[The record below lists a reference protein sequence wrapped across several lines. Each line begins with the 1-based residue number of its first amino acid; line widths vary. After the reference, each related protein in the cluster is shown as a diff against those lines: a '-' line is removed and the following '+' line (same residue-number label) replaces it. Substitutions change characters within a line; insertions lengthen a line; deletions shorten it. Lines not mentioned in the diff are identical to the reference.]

1 MIQFIRK
8 NQHATIVYGLLLT
21 AALFLCFTIGSKVF
35 TKLTVQS
42 LSMETRF
49 VVTRL
54 AFWLCF
60 AVIYWY
66 VLSKEKQSFLLWTEK
81 RYSIGFSILSIFAI
95 LLVILIGAIIIAL
108 PIKLWGTLKISNA
121 MLLMLKLSFPAK
133 LFGVFTAGLL
143 EELIFRGYLI
153 PRLQLFFKNQHL
165 PIIISAV
172 LFGLLHVGYGTI
184 VNVLI
189 PIWIGLVFG
198 YHYYKYRNLKMLIIC
213 HILIDYNALIGFF
226 HIKH

>member
-21 AALFLCFTIGSKVF
+21 VALLLCFTVGSKVF
-35 TKLTVQS
+35 SMLTVQS
-42 LSMETRF
+42 LSIDTRF
-49 VVTRL
+49 LVTRL
-54 AFWLCF
+54 VFWLCF

-66 VLSKEKQSFLLWTEK
+66 VLNKEKQPLLLWTEK

-95 LLVILIGAIIIAL
+95 LLVILIGAVIIAL
-108 PIKLWGTLKISNA
+108 PYKLWGTLKVSNVV
-121 MLLMLKLSFPAK
+121 LLMLKLSFPAK
-133 LFGVFTAGLL
+133 LFGIFTAGLL
-143 EELIFRGYLI
+143 EELVFRGYMI
-153 PRLQLFFKNQHL
+153 PRLQLLFKNQHL

-184 VNVLI
+184 INVLM

>member
-8 NQHATIVYGLLLT
+8 NQHATIVYGLILT
-21 AALFLCFTIGSKVF
+21 VALFLCFTVGSKVF
-35 TKLTVQS
+35 TMLTIQS
-42 LSMETRF
+42 LSMDARF

-60 AVIYWY
+60 VVIYWY
-66 VLSKEKQSFLLWTEK
+66 VLNKEKQPLLLWTEK

-95 LLVILIGAIIIAL
+95 LLVILIGAVIIAL
-108 PIKLWGTLKISNA
+108 PYKLWGTLKVSNVV
-121 MLLMLKLSFPAK
+121 LLMLKLSFPAK
-133 LFGVFTAGLL
+133 LFGIFTAGLL
-143 EELIFRGYLI
+143 EELVFRGYMI
-153 PRLQLFFKNQHL
+153 PRLQLLFKNQHL

-184 VNVLI
+184 INILM
-189 PIWIGLVFG
+189 PTWIGLVFG